1 MDWKKWLNEHQLFGQ
16 MFSACVATV
25 TEHFN
30 VITQKIGGADL
41 EIFTLKHVI
50 NHMRQYKYILTKAL
64 ILPKTAAGNKKK
76 KRAVQR

>member
-1 MDWKKWLNEHQLFGQ
+1 

-30 VITQKIGGADL
+30 VITENRGGACRRL

-64 ILPKTAAGNKKK
+64 ILPKTAAGNKEKK
-76 KRAVQR
+76 SVRCEVLLL

>member
-1 MDWKKWLNEHQLFGQ
+1 

-25 TEHFN
+25 RTFQCNNTEN
-30 VITQKIGGADL
+30 RGGACRRL

-64 ILPKTAAGNKKK
+64 ILPKTAAGNKEK